1 MKIIKLNSKYELLSI
16 MIDLTLILKL
26 PAEFSLRD
34 REKEF
39 LIHTIM
45 LSNEGYTLE
54 SSEMVKAISKVMK
67 IKPDDVYN
75 YRKILKNKGWLVQ
88 TVDGFELLSALDY
101 TDRDIPQD
109 LEIKYKLSVVK

>member
-16 MIDLTLILKL
+16 MIDLALILKL
-26 PAEFSLRD
+26 PKEFGLRD

-39 LIHTIM
+39 LIHTII

-54 SSEMVKAISKVMK
+54 SAEMVKTIAKLMN

-88 TVDGFELLSALDY
+88 TIDGFELLSALDY
-101 TDRDIPQD
+101 TDRDIPND
-109 LEIKYKLSVVK
+109 IEIKYKLSVAR